1 MEYLEMLARL
11 GIGDAHPGGFAE
23 TVKQLRAYPLPPDAK
38 VLEVGCGTG
47 RTACYVAAQGHRV
60 TGIDIR
66 PDMIAK
72 AKARAEKEKL
82 TVEFRRGDATALPFP
97 DESFDVVL
105 VESVSIF
112 TDTPQALREYYRVLR
127 GGGRLFDRE
136 MIRRSSMPS
145 EAHDAI
151 ARFYGI
157 SKLWEPEDW
166 TVEARNAGFR
176 PFHIDGPFP
185 FPTGIE
191 QKQLYKDEYQQID
204 TGSLF
209 DVDIWEV
216 TNAYDAIM
224 GNSAEHLGYILLVG
238 SKQSAASAAK

>member
-1 MEYLEMLARL
+1 MLARL

-23 TVKQLRAYPLPPDAK
+23 TVKQLRSYPLPAGSK

-47 RTACYVAAQGHRV
+47 RTACYAAAQGHRV

-72 AKARAEKEKL
+72 AKARAEQEKL
-82 TVEFRRGDATALPFP
+82 PVEFRIGDATALPFP
-97 DESFDVVL
+97 DRSFDVVL

-112 TDTPQALREYYRVLR
+112 TDTAQALREYYRVLR

-136 MIRRSSMPS
+136 MVRRSSMPP

-157 SKLWEPEDW
+157 SKLWDTEDW
-166 TVEARNAGFR
+166 TAEVRNAGFR

-185 FPTGIE
+185 FPTGIV
-191 QKQLYKDEYQQID
+191 QQSNHRDEHQQVD
-204 TGSLF
+204 AGSLF
-209 DVDIWEV
+209 DVDLWEV
-216 TNAYDAIM
+216 TNKYNAIM
-224 GNSAEHLGYILLVG
+224 GESAEHLGYILLVG
-238 SKQSAASAAK
+238 SKETVAPAAQ